1 MRIGPKLRYPQSMW
15 CLILSGTLFLSI
27 GSIVPGEETPKDVE
41 NRLASEEA
49 KMQLLDEKLKSL
61 QKELDSLD
69 VKQTTL
75 LGELHRLEME
85 IRASRDE
92 LELLQLKLD
101 RGYREIDDLLKRIQA
116 LEQSIAELRPYL
128 SNRSVSLYK
137 LGRLS
142 YVRLLLSVEEP
153 RELTRAYRYLSR
165 LAEVDSEKIGRFLV
179 NQRALE
185 TSKSNL
191 LARTKEMLE
200 TRSRLEGTTATLE
213 SRRGT
218 KQALLKEIHGR
229 REMAETLRFELEG
242 AHEKL
247 GELVGR
253 LARGEVPGVDPVFL
267 PIRMFRGDLGWPVE
281 GRVENRFGKHF
292 HPRFRTVTVQNGLEI
307 VAPMNDPVGA
317 VYDGQV
323 VFASWFQGYGK
334 LLIIGH
340 PHNVYSLYGYLSDIL
355 VREGDLVNRGDEVGR
370 VGDTGSVGGPSLYF
384 EIREDGKPVD
394 PELWLTK
401 QPKSVARTT
410 NSS

>member
-1 MRIGPKLRYPQSMW
+1 MW
-15 CLILSGTLFLSI
+15 RLFLSATLLLSI
-27 GSIVPGEETPKDVE
+27 GILAPGEEIPKDIE
-41 NRLASEEA
+41 NRLAAEEA
-49 KMQLLDEKLKSL
+49 KMKLLDEKLTSL
-61 QKELDSLD
+61 RNELDSLD
-69 VKQTTL
+69 VEQTTL
-75 LGELHRLEME
+75 LGELHRLEVE

-92 LELLQLKLD
+92 LELLQLRLD
-101 RGYREIDDLLKRIQA
+101 RGYREIDELLKRIQA
-116 LEQSIAELRPYL
+116 LEQSISELRPYL
-128 SNRSVSLYK
+128 ASRSVSLYK

-153 RELTRAYRYLSR
+153 RDLTRAYRYLSR
-165 LAEVDSEKIGRFLV
+165 LAEADGKKIGRFLV
-179 NQRALE
+179 DQRALE
-185 TSKSNL
+185 ASKSNL

-200 TRSRLEGTTATLE
+200 TRNRLEDTNETLE
-213 SRRGT
+213 SRRAT

-242 AHEKL
+242 AHVKL

-253 LARGEVPGVDPVFL
+253 LARGESPDLNPVFL

-292 HPRFRTVTVQNGLEI
+292 HPRFRTVTVQNGIEI
-307 VAPMNDPVGA
+307 VAPMDDPVGA

-323 VFASWFQGYGK
+323 VYSSWFQGYGK

-370 VGDTGSVGGPSLYF
+370 VGDTGSLGGPSLYF
-384 EIREDGKPVD
+384 EIREDGQPVD
-394 PELWLTK
+394 PELWLEK
-401 QPKSVARTT
+401 QPKSATAT
-410 NSS
+410 SDSS

>member
-1 MRIGPKLRYPQSMW
+1 MW
-15 CLILSGTLFLSI
+15 CFFLGAALFLSS
-27 GSIVPGEETPKDVE
+27 GSIASGEETPKEVE
-41 NRLASEEA
+41 DRLASEEA
-49 KMQLLDEKLKSL
+49 KMKLLDEKLKSL
-61 QKELDSLD
+61 YGELDSLD
-69 VKQTTL
+69 AKQTTL

-85 IRASRDE
+85 IRVSRDE
-92 LELLQLKLD
+92 LELLQLQLD

-116 LEQSIAELRPYL
+116 LEQSISELRPYL

-165 LAEVDSEKIGRFLV
+165 LAEADSEKIGRFLV
-179 NQRALE
+179 DQEALE
-185 TSKSNL
+185 ASKSEL
-191 LARTKEMLE
+191 LARTKQMLE
-200 TRSRLEGTTATLE
+200 TRNRLEDATETLE
-213 SRRGT
+213 TRRAT
-218 KQALLKEIHGR
+218 KQSLLKEIHGR

-242 AHEKL
+242 AREKL

-253 LARGEVPGVDPVFL
+253 LARGESPGMDPVFL
-267 PIRMFRGDLGWPVE
+267 PIRMFRGDLGWPVT

-292 HPRFRTVTVQNGLEI
+292 HPRFRTVTVQNGIEI

-317 VYDGQV
+317 VFDGQV

-355 VREGDLVNRGDEVGR
+355 VREGDVVHRGDEVGR
-370 VGDTGSVGGPSLYF
+370 VGDTGSLGGPSLYF
-384 EIREDGKPVD
+384 EIRQDGKPVD
-394 PELWLTK
+394 PELWLSK
-401 QPKSVARTT
+401 QPKSAARKADGF
-410 NSS
+410 